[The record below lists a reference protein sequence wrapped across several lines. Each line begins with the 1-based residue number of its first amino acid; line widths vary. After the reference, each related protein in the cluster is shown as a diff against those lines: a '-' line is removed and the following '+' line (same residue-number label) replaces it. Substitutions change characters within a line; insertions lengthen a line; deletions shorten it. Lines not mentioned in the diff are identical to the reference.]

1 MSTSAIYLDHA
12 ASTPLDPRVLEAML
26 PWFVE
31 RPANA
36 ASKHSLGLEAAAAV
50 ERARLN
56 VASMLGCHADHVT
69 FTASATESCNLAL
82 KGLMRPRLRRGE
94 QIHIVSSAIEHPAV
108 LDPLRRLE
116 REGAEVD
123 LAPPTPGGW
132 VDPDEIERRLRE
144 DTAMVSVM
152 WVNNELG
159 TINDVAAIGALC
171 RDRGILF
178 HCDAS
183 QALGK
188 VVIDLAEIPVDA
200 ISVCAHKMHGPKGAA
215 ALVLQGRAIDRPI
228 EPLIEGGGHE
238 RNLRSGTLDVPAIVG
253 FGCAASVAAQCL
265 DEDQQRIGALRDAL
279 QASILAAH
287 SNATIN
293 GDQDR
298 RVPHILNIT
307 IPTQNPEPL
316 LAQLPG
322 VACSSGAACAS
333 AKDEPSHVLAAIG
346 LTPEA
351 AASTIRL
358 SLGRSTTSDHVAI
371 ASEALQE
378 LAD

>member
-1 MSTSAIYLDHA
+1 
-12 ASTPLDPRVLEAML
+12 
-26 PWFVE
+26 
-31 RPANA
+31 
-36 ASKHSLGLEAAAAV
+36 
-50 ERARLN
+50 
-56 VASMLGCHADHVT
+56 
-69 FTASATESCNLAL
+69 
-82 KGLMRPRLRRGE
+82 
-94 QIHIVSSAIEHPAV
+94 
-108 LDPLRRLE
+108 
-116 REGAEVD
+116 
-123 LAPPTPGGW
+123 
-132 VDPDEIERRLRE
+132 
-144 DTAMVSVM
+144 
-152 WVNNELG
+152 
-159 TINDVAAIGALC
+159 
-171 RDRGILF
+171 
-178 HCDAS
+178 
-183 QALGK
+183 
-188 VVIDLAEIPVDA
+188 
-200 ISVCAHKMHGPKGAA
+200 
-215 ALVLQGRAIDRPI
+215 
-228 EPLIEGGGHE
+228 LIEGGGHE
-238 RNLRSGTLDVPAIVG
+238 RNLRSGTPDVPAIVG